1 MFKSTFCN
9 KEAMLDFLA
18 ANLSIEIFSA
28 IDQSNFKLTDK
39 SFVDPVGRRG
49 ESDLV
54 FRTNIL

>member
-1 MFKSTFCN
+1 
-9 KEAMLDFLA
+9 MLDFLA